1 MSDNKVLVR
10 LATESD
16 VQAAYKLMA
25 ELGYPELSLPRFIET
40 YHSTLKHPAMTLL
53 VAEESDG
60 EIVGLA
66 TISRRPQLRLTA
78 NLLTI
83 DELVVADHARGRG
96 VGRALLDQVKAI
108 ARNSGTA
115 RLELETSRA
124 RESYRRDFYIK
135 NGFVEADSAVM
146 RIDYGIPQ
154 DSW

>member
-25 ELGYPELSLPRFIET
+25 ELGYPDLSLPRFIKT
-40 YHSTLKHPAMTLL
+40 YHSVLKHPAMTLI
-53 VAEESDG
+53 VAEQGNG

-66 TISRRPQLRLTA
+66 TTSRRPQLRLTA

-83 DELVVADHARGRG
+83 DELVVAGHARGQG
-96 VGRALLDQVKAI
+96 VGRALLDHAMAI
-108 ARNSGTA
+108 ARHSGAA

-146 RIDYGIPQ
+146 RIDYSVPQ
-154 DSW
+154 KS

>member
-16 VQAAYKLMA
+16 LQAAYKLMA
-25 ELGYPELSLPRFIET
+25 ELGYPDLSPPRFVET
-40 YHSTLKHPAMTLL
+40 YQSVLKHPAMTLI
-53 VAEESDG
+53 VAERDDG

-83 DELVVADHARGRG
+83 DELVVAGHARGQG
-96 VGRALLDQVKAI
+96 IGRALLDHVMAI
-108 ARNSGTA
+108 ARDSGAA

-124 RESYRRDFYIK
+124 RASYHRQFYLK

-146 RIDYGIPQ
+146 RINY
-154 DSW
+154 

>member
-25 ELGYPELSLPRFIET
+25 ELGYPDLSPPRFVET
-40 YHSTLKHPAMTLL
+40 YHSVLKHPAMTLI
-53 VAEESDG
+53 VAELDDG

-83 DELVVADHARGRG
+83 DELVVAGHARGQG
-96 VGRALLDQVKAI
+96 IGRALLDHVMAI
-108 ARNSGTA
+108 ARDSGAA

-124 RESYRRDFYIK
+124 RASYHRQFYLK

-146 RIDYGIPQ
+146 RINY
-154 DSW
+154 